1 MRMSTSDSIGYSGGH
16 YGKRVD
22 KDIERENKKLDFT
35 DLPLVLKWPFGTLYK
50 LGNDVS
56 YGQIESLRCII
67 WLIQ

>member
-35 DLPLVLKWPFGTLYK
+35 DLSLVLKWPFGT
-50 LGNDVS
+50 
-56 YGQIESLRCII
+56 CIN
-67 WLIQ
+67 WGMMFPLDRLSPPDA